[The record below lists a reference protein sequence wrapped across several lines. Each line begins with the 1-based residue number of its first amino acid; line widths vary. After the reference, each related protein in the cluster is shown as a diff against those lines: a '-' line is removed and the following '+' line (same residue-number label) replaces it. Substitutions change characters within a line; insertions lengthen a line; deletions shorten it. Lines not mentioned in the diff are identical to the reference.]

1 MTNRLLADLV
11 VVAHFAFVVFAV
23 AGGLAVLWRSWIA
36 WLHVPAALWSG
47 VVNLAGWLCPLTP
60 LENVFRH
67 RAGLAGY
74 EGGFIEHY
82 ILPVL
87 YPAGMTRGVALTAGV
102 CVLAW
107 NVIVYAVVIR
117 RLRRRRGAG

>member
-1 MTNRLLADLV
+1 MARLVADLV

-23 AGGLAVLWRSWIA
+23 GGGLAVLWRPWIA
-36 WLHVPAALWSG
+36 WLHLPAVLWSAL
-47 VVNLAGWLCPLTP
+47 VNLAGWICPLTP
-60 LENVFRH
+60 LENLFRY

-82 ILPVL
+82 LLPVL

-102 CVLAW
+102 SVLAW

-117 RLRRRRGAG
+117 RLRRRRGAR